1 MLRSPLPRFPVRSR
15 ILAVIMLVTALGMS
29 VSGVTAYLVQRDR
42 VIEGLDAELLASV
55 EAARSIVTGTSPA
68 TNSAPGETPSAET
81 PSAETPSATAPA
93 TTVAEAL
100 NDILSRLVPGR
111 HESSVG
117 IIDGEARL
125 IPGVETAFSLEDDP
139 AFIARAWNEA
149 SGGNVTLGTAVTTVG
164 TVRFVS
170 VPVTAE
176 GDTQIGV
183 FVTAVDA
190 QRAVDDVGG
199 AFLTYAGLALLSLA
213 AIGVIGWFVAGRLLA
228 PIRRLSET
236 ASRITAEDLGERI
249 PVNGRDDVSAL
260 TETVNAML
268 DRIDDAL
275 TSQRQLLDDV
285 RHELKTPITIVRGHL
300 ELLDETKPDDVRA
313 VREIAVNELDRM
325 AELVNDIDALA
336 RVEHQAVL
344 TEPTDVAD
352 FTALVVSKMQAI
364 PGHSWVLEESA
375 DVVAPLSPSRLT
387 QAWLQL
393 ADNAAKYSP
402 EGSTIRVGS
411 TAYSSTIEFWVAD
424 AGPGIPPGSE
434 KRIFER
440 LGRADTGRG
449 IAGSG
454 LGLPIVA
461 AIARAHGGYV
471 SLDNSSTGAR
481 FGIVVPTVDTG
492 ADPPLPVAG
501 FRGIKDDGDGID
513 RDGIDPG
520 GTDPDA
526 IDSPRRAG

>member
-1 MLRSPLPRFPVRSR
+1 MARTPLPRFSVRSR
-15 ILAVIMLVTALGMS
+15 ILAVILIVTALGMS
-29 VSGVTAYLVQRDR
+29 VSGFTAYVVQRDR
-42 VIEGLDAELLASV
+42 VIEGLDAELLISV
-55 EAARSIVTGTSPA
+55 EAARSIVMGTSTASDSP
-68 TNSAPGETPSAET
+68 T
-81 PSAETPSATAPA
+81 ATANPA
-93 TTVAEAL
+93 EVPVATVVEAL
-100 NDILSRLVPGR
+100 TEILSRLVPSR

-117 IIDGEARL
+117 IIDGEVRL
-125 IPGVETAFSLEDDP
+125 VPGVDTAFALEADP
-139 AFIARAWNEA
+139 AFIDRAWREA
-149 SGGNVTLGTAVTTVG
+149 SGGGVSLGTAVTTVG
-164 TVRFVS
+164 TLRYVS
-170 VPVTAE
+170 VPVTIA
-176 GDTQIGV
+176 GDTQFGV
-183 FVTAVDA
+183 YVTAVDA
-190 QRAVDDVGG
+190 QRAVDEVGG

-249 PVNGRDDVSAL
+249 PVNGNDDVSAL

-268 DRIDDAL
+268 DRIDEAL

-285 RHELKTPITIVRGHL
+285 RHELTTPITIVRGHL
-300 ELLDETKPDDVRA
+300 ELLDATQPGDVRV
-313 VREIAVNELDRM
+313 VRDIAIDELDRM

-336 RVEHQAVL
+336 RAEHPAVF

-352 FTALVVSKMQAI
+352 FTALVVSKMRAI
-364 PGHSWVLEESA
+364 PGHEWVLEETA
-375 DVVAPLSPSRLT
+375 NVVAPISPSRLT

-411 TAYSSTIEFWVAD
+411 TAYAGTVEFWVAD
-424 AGPGIPPGSE
+424 VGPGIPLGAE

-440 LGRADTGRG
+440 FGRADTGRG

-471 SLDNSSTGAR
+471 SLDSSPAGAR
-481 FGIVVPTVDTG
+481 FGIVVSTLSTE
-492 ADPPLPVAG
+492 AAPPAPAAG
-501 FRGIKDDGDGID
+501 F
-513 RDGIDPG
+513 G
-520 GTDPDA
+520 GTGDERAD
-526 IDSPRRAG
+526 IDSPGFTSPRRAQ